1 MFYGIFVGKGIL
13 RTMKNSLP
21 TMDRVIEKKK
31 FTPKKIA
38 IVAGISLVLV
48 VVLYNLL
55 FAEHTSKLNVDS
67 ERITLGKVQNGT
79 FQEFIAI
86 DGSVDPLKSFYL
98 DITEGGRVDKIYTD
112 DGRMVQKGDTI
123 LKLSNTT
130 LQIDFMTR
138 EAQLYDLMN
147 ERQNSE
153 IQMKQDLIKKQNEL
167 AEIEYNLA
175 LVERKFKRNQM
186 LIKEKVIPREE
197 FEASK
202 DEYEYQS
209 KRKELADRSVK
220 QDTRLM
226 EERLRQLDES
236 ISRMKANI
244 SMARNTLN
252 NLYVIAPFTGQ
263 LSTLKAEV
271 GESKSPGENIG
282 QIDDLNGYKVKAN
295 IDEHYISK
303 VYPGLTGSF
312 DFNGKTYPVTV
323 SKVIPEVQNGTFQVD
338 MEFAKGAPEGIRRGQ
353 TLQIKLNL
361 NDGGNAI
368 LLPRGGFYQS
378 TGGSWVFVVD
388 KSGEFAAKR
397 NIKLGRQNPQFYEVL
412 DGLKPGEQVVVSSY
426 DSYGDIDRLEL
437 K

>member
-1 MFYGIFVGKGIL
+1 
-13 RTMKNSLP
+13 
-21 TMDRVIEKKK
+21 MDRVLEKKK
-31 FTPKKIA
+31 NTPQKIA
-38 IVAGISLVLV
+38 LIAAGA
-48 VVLYNLL
+48 VVLAIVIYNLL

-67 ERITLGKVQNGT
+67 ERITVGKVQEGV

-86 DGSVDPLKSFYL
+86 DGSVEPLKSFYL
-98 DITEGGRVDKIYTD
+98 DIIEGGRVDKIFTD

-138 EAQLYDLMN
+138 ETQLYDLMN

-175 LVERKFKRNQM
+175 LIDRKYKRNQM
-186 LIKEKVIPREE
+186 LIKEKVISREE
-197 FEASK
+197 YEASK
-202 DEYEYQS
+202 DEYEYQT

-226 EERLRQLDES
+226 QERLRQLDES
-236 ISRMKANI
+236 INRMKANI
-244 SMARNTLN
+244 NMARGTLN

-271 GESKSPGENIG
+271 GESKAPGENIG
-282 QIDDLNGYKVKAN
+282 QIDDLNGYKIKAN
-295 IDEHYISK
+295 IDEHYISR

-312 DFNGKTYPVTV
+312 DFNGKTYQVKV
-323 SKVIPEVQNGTFQVD
+323 AKVIPEVQNNTFEVD
-338 MEFAKGAPEGIRRGQ
+338 MEFANGTTPEGIRRGQ

-361 NDGGNAI
+361 NGGGEAV
-368 LLPRGGFYQS
+368 LVPRGGFYQS
-378 TGGSWVFVVD
+378 TGGNWIFVVD
-388 KSGEFAAKR
+388 ESGDFATKR
-397 NIKLGRQNPQFYEVL
+397 NIKLGRQNPNYYEVL
-412 DGLKPGEQVVVSSY
+412 DGLRPGEKVVLSSY

-437 K
+437 Q

>member
-1 MFYGIFVGKGIL
+1 
-13 RTMKNSLP
+13 
-21 TMDRVIEKKK
+21 MDRVIEKKK
-31 FTPKKIA
+31 NTPARIA
-38 IVAGISLVLV
+38 IIAAGAAVLV
-48 VVLYNLL
+48 FVIYNLL

-67 ERITLGKVQNGT
+67 ERITVGKVQEGV

-86 DGSVDPLKSFYL
+86 DGSVEPLKSFYL
-98 DITEGGRVDKIYTD
+98 DIIEGGRVDKIFTD
-112 DGRMVQKGDTI
+112 DGRMVQKGDTL

-138 EAQLYDLMN
+138 ETQLYDLMN

-175 LVERKFKRNQM
+175 LINRKYKRNQM
-186 LIKEKVIPREE
+186 LIKEKVISREE
-197 FEASK
+197 FDASK
-202 DEYEYQS
+202 DEYEYQT

-220 QDTRLM
+220 QDTHLM

-236 ISRMKANI
+236 INRMKANI
-244 SMARNTLN
+244 NMARSTLN

-271 GESKSPGENIG
+271 GESKAPGENIG
-282 QIDDLNGYKVKAN
+282 QIDDLNGYKIKAN
-295 IDEHYISK
+295 IDEHYISR

-312 DFNGKTYPVTV
+312 DFNGKTYQVKV
-323 SKVIPEVQNGTFQVD
+323 SKVIPEVQNNTFEVD
-338 MEFAKGAPEGIRRGQ
+338 MEFADGTTPEGIRRGQ

-361 NDGGNAI
+361 NSGGDAV
-368 LLPRGGFYQS
+368 LVPRGGFYQS
-378 TGGSWVFVVD
+378 TGGNWIFVVD
-388 KSGEFAAKR
+388 ESGNFAAKR
-397 NIKLGRQNPQFYEVL
+397 NIRLGRQNPNYYEVL
-412 DGLKPGEQVVVSSY
+412 DGLQPGDQVVLSSY

>member
-1 MFYGIFVGKGIL
+1 
-13 RTMKNSLP
+13 
-21 TMDRVIEKKK
+21 MDRVIEKKK
-31 FTPKKIA
+31 NIPKKIA
-38 IVAGISLVLV
+38 IIAGGAAVLVLII
-48 VVLYNLL
+48 YNLL

-67 ERITLGKVQNGT
+67 KRITVGKVQEGV

-86 DGSVDPLKSFYL
+86 DGSVEPLKSFYL
-98 DITEGGRVDKIYTD
+98 DIIEGGRVDKIFTD

-138 EAQLYDLMN
+138 ETQLYDLMN

-175 LVERKFKRNQM
+175 LIDRKYKRNQM

-197 FEASK
+197 FDASK

-236 ISRMKANI
+236 INRMKANI
-244 SMARNTLN
+244 NMARGTLN
-252 NLYVIAPFTGQ
+252 NLYVVAPFTGQ

-271 GESKSPGENIG
+271 GESKAPGENIG
-282 QIDDLNGYKVKAN
+282 QIDDLNGYKIKAN
-295 IDEHYISK
+295 IDEHYISR

-312 DFNGKTYPVTV
+312 DFNGKTYQIKV
-323 SKVIPEVQNGTFQVD
+323 SKVIPEVQNNTFEVD
-338 MEFAKGAPEGIRRGQ
+338 MEFADGTTPEGIRRGQ

-361 NDGGNAI
+361 NGGGDAV
-368 LLPRGGFYQS
+368 LVPRGGFYQS
-378 TGGSWVFVVD
+378 TGGNWIFVVD
-388 KSGEFAAKR
+388 ESGDFATKR
-397 NIKLGRQNPQFYEVL
+397 NIKLGRQNPNYYEVL
-412 DGLKPGEQVVVSSY
+412 DGLQSGEKVVLSSY

-437 K
+437 N

>member
-1 MFYGIFVGKGIL
+1 
-13 RTMKNSLP
+13 
-21 TMDRVIEKKK
+21 MDRVIEKKK
-31 FTPKKIA
+31 NTPKKIA
-38 IVAGISLVLV
+38 LIAAGATVLV
-48 VVLYNLL
+48 VIVYNLL

-67 ERITLGKVQNGT
+67 ERITLGQVQDGV

-86 DGSVDPLKSFYL
+86 DGSVEPLKSFYL
-98 DITEGGRVDKIYTD
+98 DIIEGGRVDKIYTD

-138 EAQLYDLMN
+138 ETQLYDLMN

-167 AEIEYNLA
+167 AEISYNLA
-175 LVERKFKRNQM
+175 LIARKYKRNQL
-186 LIKEKVIPREE
+186 LIKEKVIPQEE
-197 FEASK
+197 FEASR
-202 DEYEYQS
+202 DEFDYQS

-244 SMARNTLN
+244 NMARGTLN

-271 GESKSPGENIG
+271 GESKAPGENIG
-282 QIDDLNGYKVKAN
+282 QIDDMNGYKVKAN
-295 IDEHYISK
+295 IDEHYISR
-303 VYPGLTGSF
+303 VFPNQTGSF
-312 DFNGKTYPVTV
+312 DFNGKTYQVKV
-323 SKVIPEVQNGTFQVD
+323 SKVIPEVQNNTFQVD
-338 MEFAKGAPEGIRRGQ
+338 MVFAGGSIPEGIRRGQ

-361 NDGGNAI
+361 NDGGLAI
-368 LLPRGGFYQS
+368 LVPRGGFYQS
-378 TGGSWVFVVD
+378 TGGNWIFVVD
-388 KSGEFAAKR
+388 KSGDFATKR
-397 NIKLGRQNPQFYEVL
+397 TIKLGRQNPNYYEVL
-412 DGLKPGEQVVVSSY
+412 DGLQPGEKVVLSSY
-426 DSYGDIDRLEL
+426 DNYGDIDRLEL